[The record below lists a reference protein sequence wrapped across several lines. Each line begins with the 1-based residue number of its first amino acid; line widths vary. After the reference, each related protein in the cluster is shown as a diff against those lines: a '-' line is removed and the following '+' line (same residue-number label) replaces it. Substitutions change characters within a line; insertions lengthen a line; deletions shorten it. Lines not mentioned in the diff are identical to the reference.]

1 MNSLLRMSLR
11 TKNLPIPA
19 SLSRRRRFV
28 TRTPLLRQA
37 SRLHS
42 VRATIGTSARCRT
55 RRVGVQSVRPLG
67 AGGTASRRAARD
79 RAERR
84 EHGQPGRRLGVAT
97 ECGSPPSSRGAHGRW
112 RQTMDS
118 RHDPRNHWGT
128 IGLAHCERAAR
139 GGIGGPSAQRGRDSL
154 ANPQRWAH
162 LEAWLPR
169 SITVRRRCAVPGRN
183 ARLAHTRW
191 RRGRRLVGAPHPCQP
206 RRRGEVAGRH
216 GHVRRYGRIDT
227 RRSPVRLRQGRHLFR
242 HSTPRVCRW
251 ILFGRLAVSLCEC
264 GRWPHLASADP
275 CRYVPP
281 LRMLG
286 RNADLLLGER
296 RSPYRGR
303 HEGRSARL
311 PDERRRPHVAC
322 AAGAGDRTG
331 RSEFRRCPP
340 RVGDHRSAGNLS
352 HERRWSPLACP
363 ADALRR
369 LTSDDRI
376 RLAFSRLRDR
386 ELPPR
391 RPFVGHDRRRRALA
405 AHHRQARV
413 TSPAAQA

>member
-139 GGIGGPSAQRGRDSL
+139 GGIGGPSAERGRDSL

-216 GHVRRYGRIDT
+216 GHVGRYGRIDT

-281 LRMLG
+281 CWV
-286 RNADLLLGER
+286 ET
-296 RSPYRGR
+296 PIFF
-303 HEGRSARL
+303 SANGGVL
-311 PDERRRPHVAC
+311 T
-322 AAGAGDRTG
+322 AGATREGQ
-331 RSEFRRCPP
+331 
-340 RVGDHRSAGNLS
+340 RVY
-352 HERRWSPLACP
+352 
-363 ADALRR
+363 
-369 LTSDDRI
+369 LTSDAGRTWHALRVRAIGPGDQSFVDARHGWVI
-376 RLAFSRLRDR
+376 TAPRAISRTSDGGVRW
-386 ELPPR
+386 
-391 RPFVGHDRRRRALA
+391 RALPTPFDA
-405 AHHRQARV
+405 SQATIEFVSHSAGFAIESYPHADHLWV
-413 TSPAAQA
+413 TTDGGGHSGPVEG